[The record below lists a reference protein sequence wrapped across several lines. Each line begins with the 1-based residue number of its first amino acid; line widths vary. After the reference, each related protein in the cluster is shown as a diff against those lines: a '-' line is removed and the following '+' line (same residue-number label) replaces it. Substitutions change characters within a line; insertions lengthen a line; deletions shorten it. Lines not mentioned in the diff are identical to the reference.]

1 MKATIES
8 AGKVASRVR
17 LGDHELV
24 FDQPDSVRFG
34 EDRGPSPLD
43 VLVAS
48 VAACAH
54 YFGAAYLSARG
65 IDPSALAVEVE
76 ADKERVPLAR
86 IGRLALKVRVPAELD
101 EQHLI
106 GIVRAIKAC
115 PAYGT
120 LVQPPKIEL
129 TVHVPSG
136 AGDGEDEPRDV
147 IASRRP

>member
-1 MKATIES
+1 VKATIES

-17 LGDHELV
+17 LGKHELV
-24 FDQPDSVRFG
+24 FDQPTPVRGG

-54 YFGAAYLSARG
+54 YFGAAYLTARG

-76 ADKERVPLAR
+76 AEKERIPIAR
-86 IGRLALKVRVPAELD
+86 IGLLSLKVRVPANLD
-101 EQHLI
+101 ELHLI
-106 GIVRAIKAC
+106 GLVRAIKAC

-120 LVQPPKIEL
+120 LVRPPAIEIM
-129 TVHVPSG
+129 VDIPAG
-136 AGDGEDEPRDV
+136 ADEEKTR
-147 IASRRP
+147 AAT

>member
-17 LGDHELV
+17 LGSHELL
-24 FDQPDSVRFG
+24 FDQPASVRGG

-65 IDPSALAVEVE
+65 VDPSVLVVE
-76 ADKERVPLAR
+76 ADAEKERAPLAR
-86 IGRLALKVRVPAELD
+86 IGHLALKVRVRSALD
-101 EQHLI
+101 ARHVEGLV
-106 GIVRAIKAC
+106 GAIKTC

-120 LVQPPKIEL
+120 LVHPPTIEL
-129 TVHVPSG
+129 TVEAPT
-136 AGDGEDEPRDV
+136 P
-147 IASRRP
+147 

>member
-17 LGDHELV
+17 LGNHELL
-24 FDQPDSVRFG
+24 FDQPASVRGG

-54 YFGAAYLSARG
+54 YYGAAFLSARG
-65 IDPSALAVEVE
+65 IDPSPLIVEVE
-76 ADKERVPLAR
+76 AEKERVPIAR
-86 IGRLALKVRVPAELD
+86 IGRLSLKVRVPAQLD
-101 EQHLI
+101 EPHRTGLM
-106 GIVRAIKAC
+106 RAIKAC

-120 LVQPPKIEL
+120 LVRPPSIEI
-129 TVHVPSG
+129 TVDASDGNRHEEARA
-136 AGDGEDEPRDV
+136 AGGE
-147 IASRRP
+147 